1 MSGLIPR
8 PSLLGFDLRDADAR
22 SNGLET
28 TRERRPGVSV
38 DRRQRTASWITTTF
52 FIFPTGFWVWLPRLY
67 PAGGL
72 RHGLR
77 HRARR
82 GGRRVGRAALADGG
96 KHDRS
101 RAAVTG
107 EDMPRRS

>member
-8 PSLLGFDLRDADAR
+8 PSPLGFDMRDADAR

-52 FIFPTGFWVWLPRLY
+52 FISPRGFGFGCRDCTRREDYDMDCDTVRDAAADESAAQRWRMEVSTTG
-67 PAGGL
+67 
-72 RHGLR
+72 
-77 HRARR
+77 
-82 GGRRVGRAALADGG
+82 AAQ
-96 KHDRS
+96 R
-101 RAAVTG
+101 
-107 EDMPRRS
+107 

>member
-1 MSGLIPR
+1 MRLGTRPAMQGRGRTSGLIPR
-8 PSLLGFDLRDADAR
+8 PRLLGYGLRDADAR

-67 PAGGL
+67 PA
-72 RHGLR
+72 
-77 HRARR
+77 
-82 GGRRVGRAALADGG
+82 
-96 KHDRS
+96 
-101 RAAVTG
+101 
-107 EDMPRRS
+107 